1 MATGGTSAYI
11 KAAPEWGGEDRV
23 TLRKDRTHETWE
35 RLCRAARHW
44 GGEGV
49 CELAGGPPALLWL
62 YGSTMIEASRE
73 PDGSVVLRA
82 FLVLRPS
89 HPDPAR
95 VCETYQPAIPTGRLR
110 VDDEGD
116 IILEHRIAEGTDD
129 ATLDGE
135 LRRLCEAADSV
146 DDLIREEAG
155 GILSFDLFEWDVMQA
170 VRGELP

>member
-1 MATGGTSAYI
+1 MAT
-11 KAAPEWGGEDRV
+11 PERGPEEPMGSR
-23 TLRKDRTHETWE
+23 RDRTLETWE

-49 CELAGGPPALLWL
+49 CELAGVPPALLWL

-73 PDGSVVLRA
+73 PDGSVALRA
-82 FLVLRPS
+82 FLVMRPS

-116 IILEHRIAEGTDD
+116 IVLEHRIEVGTDD
-129 ATLDGE
+129 ATLDAE

-155 GILSFDLFEWDVMQA
+155 GMLSFDLFEWDVMQA
-170 VRGELP
+170 VRGELQ